1 MKQNN
6 KESLCEQKIILCRG
20 IQGSGKTTYAK
31 QWVLEDPENRVRF
44 NNDDIRNMLGKYW
57 VTSREPLVSHLKK
70 SFLNHSMLEGYDII
84 IDNMNLNNREV
95 EFYQS
100 IVKVHND
107 LVEQYRKNDPDEKDT
122 GFKYEIE
129 FKDFFIPLEECI
141 KRDSLRENPI
151 GEEIIRNTYNKY
163 KHIIEGSNETN

>member
-1 MKQNN
+1 
-6 KESLCEQKIILCRG
+6 
-20 IQGSGKTTYAK
+20 
-31 QWVLEDPENRVRF
+31 
-44 NNDDIRNMLGKYW
+44 MLGKYW

-95 EFYQS
+95 EFYKF

-107 LVEQYRKNDPDEKDT
+107 SVEQYRKNDPDEKDT
-122 GFKYEIE
+122 GFKYKIE

-141 KRDSLRENPI
+141 IRDSLRENPI

-163 KHIIEGSNETN
+163 KYIIEGSNETN